1 MPFDRDIALHL
12 ATVDDQG
19 AAGFEKIEMEIV
31 AMRTDWGAN
40 SRGRASVLNG
50 NALDLAVH
58 MRGLLAE
65 LRIDGDLGRFLGNPV
80 NAAAVDQQ
88 WDVSVAPLPE
98 ESKESIANRQQYLQ
112 RALISFRTV
121 VTEWA
126 RNRVKE
132 ELLDLLDLLA
142 AVRAPLLLVA
152 PLASVAFAHLNA
164 LPEAQRRS
172 VLGMA
177 EDVYGL
183 NVLRQIAV
191 ATSAWAVPGASGTLH
206 VETEPDIDAL
216 FAWPVEAAHMDEDMV
231 TK

>member
-1 MPFDRDIALHL
+1 
-12 ATVDDQG
+12 
-19 AAGFEKIEMEIV
+19 
-31 AMRTDWGAN
+31 
-40 SRGRASVLNG
+40 
-50 NALDLAVH
+50 
-58 MRGLLAE
+58 
-65 LRIDGDLGRFLGNPV
+65 
-80 NAAAVDQQ
+80 
-88 WDVSVAPLPE
+88 
-98 ESKESIANRQQYLQ
+98 
-112 RALISFRTV
+112 
-121 VTEWA
+121 
-126 RNRVKE
+126 
-132 ELLDLLDLLA
+132 
-142 AVRAPLLLVA
+142 VA

-183 NVLRQIAV
+183 NDVLRQIAV